1 MRFIG
6 DKDIGDIGVAMRLA
20 LKEAGQQEIS
30 EEVIRLFLKSFDES
44 VLLMEAEKVLK
55 SEVHQHY
62 GRNTRWRYSGEGP
75 WLVPLPQL
83 RYDAL
88 PTPTLSFSLQPY
100 LVAGMTILDGK
111 YSDHDTLVGAIGKPY
126 KLTLPMVFL
135 QAILNESSGHF
146 TLVSKDSTS
155 TTWDIPG
162 LNAPLTL
169 PDDFVRRLSL
179 TLESKSVVSW
189 LLSFGAQGRKLAPQV
204 AGCLLGLQFGGKLKT
219 LSLSEQVWSK
229 EIVIA
234 GLTKLYGEQT
244 AKTLLNRE
252 SPYLSP
258 NMTNEDALKA
268 ILQTRGKEE

>member
-6 DKDIGDIGVAMRLA
+6 DKYISNIGVAMRLV
-20 LKEAGQQEIS
+20 LKEAGRQDIS
-30 EEVIRLFLKSFDES
+30 EETIRLFLKSFDES
-44 VLLMEAEKVLK
+44 GLLTEAEKLLK

-135 QAILNESSGHF
+135 QAMLNESLGHF

-162 LNAPLTL
+162 LNVPLTL
-169 PDDFVRRLSL
+169 PDDFVKGLSS

-204 AGCLLGLQFGGKLKT
+204 AGCLLGLQFGGKSKT
-219 LSLSEQVWSK
+219 ISLSEQVWSK

-244 AKTLLNRE
+244 AKTLFNRE

-268 ILQTRGKEE
+268 MLQTRGKEE

>member
-6 DKDIGDIGVAMRLA
+6 DKDIGDIGVAMRLV
-20 LKEAGQQEIS
+20 LKEAGQQDIS
-30 EEVIRLFLKSFDES
+30 EGAIKLFLKSFDKS
-44 VLLMEAEKVLK
+44 GLLMEAEKVLK

-135 QAILNESSGHF
+135 QAILNESLGHF

-162 LNAPLTL
+162 LNVPLTL
-169 PDDFVRRLSL
+169 PDDFVKGLSS

-204 AGCLLGLQFGGKLKT
+204 AGCLLGLQLGGKSKT
-219 LSLSEQVWSK
+219 QPISEQVWSK
-229 EIVIA
+229 DIVVA
-234 GLTKLYGEQT
+234 GLTKLYGEQK
-244 AKTLLNRE
+244 ARIMFNKE

-258 NMTNEDALKA
+258 GMTNEDALRA
-268 ILQTRGKEE
+268 ILQSIGKEE

>member
-6 DKDIGDIGVAMRLA
+6 DKYISNIGVAMRLV
-20 LKEAGQQEIS
+20 LKEAGQQDIS
-30 EEVIRLFLKSFDES
+30 EEAIRLFLKSLDEPG
-44 VLLMEAEKVLK
+44 LLMEAEKVLK

-100 LVAGMTILDGK
+100 LVAGMTILNGK

-135 QAILNESSGHF
+135 QAMLNESLENF
-146 TLVSKDSTS
+146 TIISKDGTS
-155 TTWDIPG
+155 TTWNVPG
-162 LNAPLTL
+162 LNGPLTL
-169 PDDFVRRLSL
+169 PDDFVIRLSS
-179 TLESKSVVSW
+179 TLERKSVVSW
-189 LLSFGAQGRKLAPQV
+189 LLSFGTQGRKLAPQV
-204 AGCLLGLQFGGKLKT
+204 AGCLLGLQFGGKSKT
-219 LSLSEQVWSK
+219 LPISEQNWSK
-229 EIVIA
+229 DIVIA
-234 GLTKLYGEQT
+234 GLTKLYGEQKART
-244 AKTLLNRE
+244 MFNKE
-252 SPYLSP
+252 VPYLSP

-268 ILQTRGKEE
+268 ILQTRGKGE

>member
-1 MRFIG
+1 MRFVG
-6 DKDIGDIGVAMRLA
+6 DKDISDIGVAMRLV
-20 LKEAGQQEIS
+20 LKEAGQQDIS
-30 EEVIRLFLKSFDES
+30 EGAIKLFLKSFDKS
-44 VLLMEAEKVLK
+44 GLLMEAEKVLK

-88 PTPTLSFSLQPY
+88 PTPMLSFGLQPY
-100 LVAGMTILDGK
+100 LVAVMTVLDGK
-111 YSDHDTLVGAIGKPY
+111 YSYHDTLVGAIGKPY
-126 KLTLPMVFL
+126 KLTLPMIFL
-135 QAILNESSGHF
+135 QAILNESLGHF
-146 TLVSKDSTS
+146 TLVSKDGTS
-155 TTWDIPG
+155 TTWNVPG
-162 LNAPLTL
+162 LNDPLTL
-169 PDDFVRRLSL
+169 PDDFVTGLSS

-189 LLSFGAQGRKLAPQV
+189 LLSFGVQGRKLAPQV
-204 AGCLLGLQFGGKLKT
+204 AGCLLGLQFGGKSKT

-244 AKTLLNRE
+244 AKTLFNRE
-252 SPYLSP
+252 SPYISH

>member
-1 MRFIG
+1 MRFVG
-6 DKDIGDIGVAMRLA
+6 DKDISDIGVAMRLV
-20 LKEAGQQEIS
+20 LKEAGQQDIS
-30 EEVIRLFLKSFDES
+30 EWAIKLFLKSFDKS
-44 VLLMEAEKVLK
+44 GLLMEAEKVLK

-62 GRNTRWRYSGEGP
+62 GRNTRWRYSGAGP

-88 PTPTLSFSLQPY
+88 STPTLSFSLQPY
-100 LVAGMTILDGK
+100 LAAGMTILDGK

-126 KLTLPMVFL
+126 KLTLPMIFL
-135 QAILNESSGHF
+135 QAILNESLGHF
-146 TLVSKDSTS
+146 TLISKDGTS

-162 LNAPLTL
+162 LNVPLTL
-169 PDDFVRRLSL
+169 PDDFVKGLSS
-179 TLESKSVVSW
+179 TLERKSVVSW

-204 AGCLLGLQFGGKLKT
+204 AGCLLGLQFGGKSKT

-244 AKTLLNRE
+244 AKMLFNRE

-258 NMTNEDALKA
+258 TMTNEDALKA
-268 ILQTRGKEE
+268 MLQTRGKEE